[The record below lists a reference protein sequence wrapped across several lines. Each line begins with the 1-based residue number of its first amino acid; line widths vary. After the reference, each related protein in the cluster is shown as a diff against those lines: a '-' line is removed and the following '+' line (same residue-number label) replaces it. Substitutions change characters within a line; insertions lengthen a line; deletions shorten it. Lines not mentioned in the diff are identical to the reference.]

1 MLCVFSHTRLV
12 FAKFAFDLNG
22 VAEVYKQAVIDTG
35 GGEVVDELHF
45 MFRGE
50 CEDCLELDDKLIFD
64 PQIRKVETNLMV
76 FVKHW
81 KLNVLSA

>member
-1 MLCVFSHTRLV
+1 LNRG
-12 FAKFAFDLNG
+12 AK
-22 VAEVYKQAVIDTG
+22 VYEEAVIDTG

-50 CEDCLELDDKLIFD
+50 CEDCLEFDDKLVFD
-64 PQIRKVETNLMV
+64 PQIRKVETNLMA

-81 KLNVLSA
+81 ELNVLPRIDAALF